1 MVTELRRAG
10 YKDYREYKRA
20 LDAELQQST
29 ESFVRIGYMLKLAR
43 DTDILRGSG
52 YTDVHGFARAEYNID
67 KTLVSRF
74 ISINDRFSEGG
85 NSDCLKEQYRGFGYA
100 KLAIMLQLPDAVNEE
115 LTPAFSKA
123 DVLAVK
129 EEVDAE
135 RELTDIEVLLE
146 EGDAAQE
153 AMESSL
159 GRVIHQLGHDFPEM
173 YAGFYR
179 AVRRAA
185 GEERELYR
193 ELQELLAPSGEGI
206 HSVRIM
212 GIGRLLL
219 SVKDTGRDVTL
230 TSIRSG
236 EKESY
241 TWAQVAA
248 VVRNITGAGEEV
260 STAYEAVY
268 GEKYPAGEEKGIA
281 PVQPGA
287 GQKKEEPKPKKQ
299 GKVTKA
305 PKKMPPLPVPVTE
318 ENIPAVP
325 AAEAP
330 VPVIPEAE
338 ETVPVIPAAGEGPG
352 SPAPGEAKTAET
364 VGNTVA
370 GSNSGD
376 TGTVLPENGTG
387 NRPEA
392 AEIPNAEGNLEELE
406 NRLYG
411 IWNAAEAGD
420 FGKAEEQLYAA
431 RAVIYRMRREAYY
444 SQTD

>member
-1 MVTELRRAG
+1 M
-10 YKDYREYKRA
+10 
-20 LDAELQQST
+20 
-29 ESFVRIGYMLKLAR
+29 RIGYMLKLAR
-43 DTDILRGSG
+43 DTDILQGSG

-85 NSDCLKEQYRGFGYA
+85 NSDRLKEQYRGFGYA

-153 AMESSL
+153 AMENSL
-159 GRVIHQLGHDFPEM
+159 DRVMYQLGHDFPEI

-179 AVRRAA
+179 AARAA

-206 HSVRIM
+206 HSVRII

-230 TSIRSG
+230 VSIRSG

-241 TWAQVAA
+241 TWEQVAA
-248 VVRNITGAGEEV
+248 AVRNITGAGEEV
-260 STAYEAVY
+260 RAAYEAVY
-268 GEKYPAGEEKGIA
+268 GEKYPAGERKEIA
-281 PVQPGA
+281 PVQPGT

-305 PKKMPPLPVPVTE
+305 PKKMLPLPVLVTE

-330 VPVIPEAE
+330 VPVMPEAE
-338 ETVPVIPAAGEGPG
+338 ETVPVIPVAGEGAG
-352 SPAPGEAKTAET
+352 TSAPGEAKTAET
-364 VGNTVA
+364 VENTVA
-370 GSNSGD
+370 GSISGEN
-376 TGTVLPENGTG
+376 GTVLPENGMILPENGTG

-392 AEIPNAEGNLEELE
+392 AEIPNAEGNLEELK

-420 FGKAEEQLYAA
+420 FGKAEEQLYAS

-444 SQTD
+444 SQTDCRDPEAVCEYTEGAG